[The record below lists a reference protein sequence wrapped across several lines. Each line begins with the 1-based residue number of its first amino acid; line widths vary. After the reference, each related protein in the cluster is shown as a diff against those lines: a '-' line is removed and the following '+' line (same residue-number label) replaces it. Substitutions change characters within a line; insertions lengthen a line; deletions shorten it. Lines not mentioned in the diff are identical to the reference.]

1 MLSVDRAQVMAY
13 RIAAQE
19 LHRPHGDVASLAV
32 LDLGVQDAQRGSA
45 RLALTARLDVDPAVL
60 SGERF
65 RDTLHGA
72 DVTLAWTHRG
82 APHLHRAAELP
93 AMAAS
98 LVPVNDVDAQARLA
112 WQRGDVA
119 KAGMPPTEALRT
131 AAVALHD
138 VVDATM
144 TKGAA
149 SERVTPRLPEGLV
162 RWCRPCQATHI
173 HEQVMRLTTLR
184 AGVRLEPD
192 VFPATLTPLSGGLLA
207 QEPDTAACTEVA
219 RRYLRLHGPATA
231 AETAGFLGTTKRVA
245 GAMWPEELVEVDFAG
260 RQAWL
265 TPEDVG
271 ALENPPEPDVVRLLP
286 PSDPL
291 LQARDRR
298 TLVPD
303 DGHHKQV
310 WRVLGNPGV
319 LLANGEIVATWR
331 AKTAGRTRLDVT
343 IEPLLPLHPAD
354 HAAVEDEAARVAA
367 ARGFP
372 NVRVSVS

>member
-19 LHRPHGDVASLAV
+19 LHRPHGDVTSLAV

-45 RLALTARLDVDPAVL
+45 RLALAARLDVNPVAL

-65 RDTLHGA
+65 REALDAA

-82 APHLHRAAELP
+82 APHLHRASELP
-93 AMAAS
+93 AVAAS
-98 LVPVNDVDAQARLA
+98 LVPVSDADAQARLA

-119 KAGMPPTEALRT
+119 KAGVPPTEALRT
-131 AAVALHD
+131 AALALHD

-149 SERVTPRLPEGLV
+149 SERVTARVPEGLT
-162 RWCRPCQATHI
+162 RWCRVCQATHI

-192 VFPATLTPLSGGLLA
+192 VFPATLTPIGGGLLA
-207 QEPDTAACTEVA
+207 AEPDPAACAEVA
-219 RRYLRLHGPATA
+219 RWYLHLHGPATA
-231 AETAGFLGTTKRVA
+231 AETAGFIGTTKRIA
-245 GAMWPEELVEVDFAG
+245 GEMWPDGLVEVDFAG
-260 RQAWL
+260 RRTWL
-265 TPEDVG
+265 AAADVA
-271 ALENPPEPDVVRLLP
+271 ALENPPDPDVVRLLP

-303 DGHHKQV
+303 EGHHKQV

-319 LLANGEIVATWR
+319 LLASGEIVATWR
-331 AKTAGRTRLDVT
+331 AKAAGRERLDVT
-343 IEPLLPLHPAD
+343 IDPLLPFRPAD
-354 HAAVEDEAARVAA
+354 RAVAQDEAARVAA

-372 NVRVSVS
+372 DVRVTVT

>member
-19 LHRPHGDVASLAV
+19 LHRPHGDVAALAV

-45 RLALTARLDVDPAVL
+45 RLALAARLDVDPVML
-60 SGERF
+60 SSERF
-65 RDTLHGA
+65 RDTLDAA

-82 APHLHRAAELP
+82 APHFHRAAELP

-98 LVPVNDVDAQARLA
+98 LVPVNDADAQARLA

-119 KAGMPPTEALRT
+119 KASMPPTEALRT
-131 AAVALHD
+131 AALALHD

-149 SERVTPRLPEGLV
+149 SERVTARVPEGLV

-192 VFPATLTPLSGGLLA
+192 VFPATLTPLGGGLLA
-207 QEPDTAACTEVA
+207 EAPDPAACTEVA
-219 RRYLRLHGPATA
+219 RRYLRLHGPATM
-231 AETAGFLGTTKRVA
+231 AETAGFIGTTKRIA
-245 GAMWPEELVEVDFAG
+245 GEMWPDDVVEVDFAG
-260 RQAWL
+260 RRTWL
-265 TPEDVG
+265 SPDDVA
-271 ALENPPEPDVVRLLP
+271 ALANPPEPDVVRLLP

-319 LLANGEIVATWR
+319 LLASGEIVATWR
-331 AKTAGRTRLDVT
+331 AKAAGRKRLDVT
-343 IEPLLPLHPAD
+343 IDPLLPLRPAD
-354 HAAVEDEAARVAA
+354 RAAAEDEVMRVAA

-372 NVRVSVS
+372 DVRVSVT